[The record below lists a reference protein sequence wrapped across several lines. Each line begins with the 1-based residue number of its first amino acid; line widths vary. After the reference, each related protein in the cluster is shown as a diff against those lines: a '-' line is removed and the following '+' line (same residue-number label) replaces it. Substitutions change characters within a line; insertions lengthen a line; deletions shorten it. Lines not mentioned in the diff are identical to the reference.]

1 MYKKIKD
8 TYGTPGV
15 AVVFS
20 DFKKVL
26 TFSLNADH
34 NPRPAIDALQV
45 LFDRLRTNEVD
56 LPEFVR
62 AMILTHAIP
71 KSWDSIAALQ
81 MQGKAVG
88 DIKFTTIRDAIVSE
102 YERRANPAALNK
114 MTNLKRKQHN
124 PSFAQQKNSS
134 QGPSQGSSSK
144 SNAPPKEQ
152 GQKKNNARG
161 KRGNKGKGKQPA
173 HSHHG
178 HSLDV
183 STILSPA
190 ILTSHPS
197 PLPASSASIAEISSA
212 GINVRKV
219 AVNLPASAY
228 SAAAAKVDQPP
239 SGARYPSLDYARRQ
253 CELLNIPKHAQYLRM
268 FEDQWRAR
276 MNRAKTPPSVLA
288 LADRISEPTPD
299 PRPRPAK
306 RAKTETPPPESESE
320 VFTERETTPLP
331 DDDMVSLGFSD
342 EEINDEI
349 GFAYEDKKKALD
361 DFDNGFF
368 NNNRCVPKRLIQ
380 TITHLWNQRSLRL
393 DAADLED
400 DVYLDL
406 CIALNYI
413 VSNHTVS
420 TCDIHCLKC
429 RAASDLVQWILDS
442 GASIHV
448 TNDLDDFSSYKAIT
462 NSPQVQ
468 TAGKGHTISIVGV
481 GTVFVKH
488 WIKAKEVERKL
499 FPVFYIPKLD
509 KRLILLGVLL
519 QTPGHYVHG
528 DATSI
533 GVYNISDEVVFEC
546 NPMMPGETI
555 YWIETKP
562 FKLNAS

>member
-134 QGPSQGSSSK
+134 QGSSQGSSSK
-144 SNAPPKEQ
+144 SNVPPKEQ
-152 GQKKNNARG
+152 GQKNNNAHG
-161 KRGNKGKGKQPA
+161 KHGNKGKGKQPA
-173 HSHHG
+173 HSQHG

-276 MNRAKTPPSVLA
+276 MNHA
-288 LADRISEPTPD
+288 
-299 PRPRPAK
+299 
-306 RAKTETPPPESESE
+306 
-320 VFTERETTPLP
+320 
-331 DDDMVSLGFSD
+331 G
-342 EEINDEI
+342 
-349 GFAYEDKKKALD
+349 
-361 DFDNGFF
+361 
-368 NNNRCVPKRLIQ
+368 
-380 TITHLWNQRSLRL
+380 
-393 DAADLED
+393 
-400 DVYLDL
+400 
-406 CIALNYI
+406 
-413 VSNHTVS
+413 TV
-420 TCDIHCLKC
+420 
-429 RAASDLVQWILDS
+429 A
-442 GASIHV
+442 
-448 TNDLDDFSSYKAIT
+448 
-462 NSPQVQ
+462 NSPQMQSRQRRAECGAARAMTVDAKSCIAQ
-468 TAGKGHTISIVGV
+468 KVRYNTGTGQGRLSTCIAQKRSGK
-481 GTVFVKH
+481 
-488 WIKAKEVERKL
+488 ERGK
-499 FPVFYIPKLD
+499 PY
-509 KRLILLGVLL
+509 
-519 QTPGHYVHG
+519 QQ
-528 DATSI
+528 
-533 GVYNISDEVVFEC
+533 VYKGKDNKVSEC
-546 NPMMPGETI
+546 R
-555 YWIETKP
+555 
-562 FKLNAS
+562 